1 MTEPAYGSTT
11 EEIWERLPDHFRR
24 MDAFNDWAFKKYIN
38 LIGSQLQKVDDLV
51 ERIDYDSV
59 SDGGEPGETSDLANP
74 AAADVSWLPWLGQL
88 FGVYVRGKG
97 QESDREAVIQASAG
111 FNAGTPAAIEAA
123 AKDVLVGS
131 KFVKVYKRMTP
142 GGVGTFWDLL
152 LVTIDSETLKNLYPE
167 IQATTAETVTWS
179 ATWAPYTPVK
189 EIVKAFPTGH
199 PNASKVYNNS
209 AMRVSTTGTGA
220 PAALVVDSTYKVTGI
235 TPTDWYQNMLTMW
248 TESGSYS
255 AGLLIRFFDAS
266 NVKIGEF
273 ETTGTVT
280 TTPTQFVAGGIA
292 PAGTSYMRSVVWVSN
307 VPPTNKLYI
316 AQLGARHEINDYWI
330 PKTADPVQAVID
342 KGAKPAGFKLWHGGA
357 TSSWDDVLADN
368 PTWAD
373 WEAAGSWSAIEET
386 TL

>member
-51 ERIDYDSV
+51 ERIDYDRV

-142 GGVGTFWDLL
+142 TGVGTFWDLL

-167 IQATTAETVTWS
+167 IQATTAETVTWTAS
-179 ATWAPYTPVK
+179 VTAGYTVTK
-189 EIVKAFPTGH
+189 KIVRVDK
-199 PNASKVYNNS
+199 NVYNHG
-209 AMRVSTTGTGA
+209 AMELSFAGTGTISNVTLVA
-220 PAALVVDSTYKVTGI
+220 PKGGPVTA
-235 TPTDWYQNMLTMW
+235 TDWYQGMITVW
-248 TESGSYS
+248 SGS
-255 AGLLIRFFDAS
+255 GAS
-266 NVKIGEF
+266 Y
-273 ETTGTVT
+273 TGTIGITYYDVGGTVVGST
-280 TTPTQFVAGGIA
+280 TTAAITVTGEPTQFLVGANA
-292 PAGTSYMRSVVWVSN
+292 PATATQLSIQIVLTSG
-307 VPPTNKLYI
+307 VPVTEKIYV
-316 AQLGARHEINDYWI
+316 AQLAARHEINDYWI
-330 PKTADPVQAVID
+330 PKTADPIQAVID
-342 KGAKPAGFKLWHGGA
+342 KGAKPAGFKLWYGVA